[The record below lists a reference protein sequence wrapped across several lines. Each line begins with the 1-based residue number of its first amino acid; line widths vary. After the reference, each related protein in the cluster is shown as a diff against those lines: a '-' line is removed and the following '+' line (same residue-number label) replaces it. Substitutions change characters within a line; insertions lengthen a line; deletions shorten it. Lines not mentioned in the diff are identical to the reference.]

1 MIRYCIDKWAA
12 NKIELEAAIKR
23 DKEINSCNYSYLVKL
38 VVKYILN
45 LGVDTEYERW
55 DEEKIT
61 TIDNGDYQGTQLFL
75 IPKKTYQPGAN
86 EYLLTYQYYGSCS
99 GCDSLQAIQDWSEDI
114 PTDERVK
121 DYMTLCKDIICNMIR
136 PYNSLYNNDEDDKF
150 SIIKCEI

>member
-1 MIRYCIDKWAA
+1 MVRYCIDKWDS
-12 NKIELEAAIKR
+12 NKGELEAAIKS
-23 DKEINSCNYSYLVKL
+23 DKGLNSCSYGYLVKL
-38 VVKYILN
+38 VTKHILN
-45 LGVDTEYERW
+45 PGADMEYKEW

-99 GCDSLQAIQDWSEDI
+99 GCDSLQAIQDWSEDT
-114 PTDERVK
+114 PTDKQVK

-136 PYNSLYNNDEDDKF
+136 PYNDDEDDKF
-150 SIIKCEI
+150 SVIKCEI